1 MVKQHTISSTLSR
14 KIPCYAI
21 TLLLLVYCTNVVAG
35 TGKIIATAGLSQI
48 EGSGGGG
55 VVPWATLTGYDS
67 RSQTSAIAYATR
79 LSIDDFTLNS
89 FGAALSFYDRVEL
102 SLSRL
107 DLDVKPLNT
116 DIAQTVAG
124 AKIRLYGDVI
134 YSACPQVSAGIQYK
148 HLQDT
153 LIASSLGVLH
163 TSGTDWYLAATRVH
177 LGMVA
182 GYNLLWNATIRYTD
196 ANQMGL
202 LGFGNQQG
210 HNRKL
215 VGEGSAAVLLSDHLA
230 VGIEYRQRP
239 DNLAIGESAIRD
251 VFVTYIPSKFFNITL
266 AWTNLGSVAGIDN
279 QQGVYLSLGGQ
290 LW

>member
-1 MVKQHTISSTLSR
+1 MAQAYTIPETASR
-14 KIPCYAI
+14 KSAGYALI
-21 TLLLLVYCTNVVAG
+21 WLLLFCGFNACAG
-35 TGKIIATAGLSQI
+35 TGKIIATAGLLQI

-67 RSQTSAIAYATR
+67 RSQTSATAYATR
-79 LSIDDFTLNS
+79 LSVDDFRLNS
-89 FGAALSFYDRVEL
+89 FGAALSFYDRVEI
-102 SLSRL
+102 SLARL
-107 DLDVKPLNT
+107 NLDVKPLNT
-116 DIAQTVAG
+116 NIAQTVAG
-124 AKIRLYGDVI
+124 AKIRLYGDVV
-134 YSACPQVSAGIQYK
+134 YSAWPQVSAGIQYK
-148 HLQDT
+148 HLQDSH
-153 LIASSLGVLH
+153 IASSLGVLH

-182 GYNLLWNATIRYTD
+182 GYNLVWNATIRYTD
-196 ANQMGL
+196 ANQLGL

-230 VGIEYRQRP
+230 IGIEYRQRP

-251 VFVTYIPSKFFNITL
+251 VFVTYIPSKLFNITM
-266 AWTNLGSVAGIDN
+266 AWVDLGSVAGLDD
-279 QQGVYLSLGGQ
+279 QQGIYLSLGGQ